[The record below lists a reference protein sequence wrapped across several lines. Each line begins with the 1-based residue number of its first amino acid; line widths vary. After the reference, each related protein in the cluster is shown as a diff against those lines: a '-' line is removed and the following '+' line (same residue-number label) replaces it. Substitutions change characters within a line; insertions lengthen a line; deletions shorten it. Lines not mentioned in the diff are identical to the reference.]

1 VTGPWASTSFPA
13 LGTTATLAVTR
24 PAAFEPAR
32 VELETLLAAVD
43 KSCSR
48 FRSDSELIRVNR
60 GAGHPVRVGS
70 MLLDA
75 LDVALRAAR
84 LTAGDVDPT
93 VGRAMRVLG
102 YDRDFT
108 EVVATG
114 APLTCVVERIPGWHT
129 IQVDRIAST
138 VQVPTGV
145 ELDLGATAK
154 AFAADRAAATIAEVM
169 DGGVLVSL
177 GGDVAVAG
185 TPPADGWPVRVTD
198 DHSAGPDAPGE
209 TVAIE
214 AGGLAT
220 SSTAVRRWR
229 RGDEQLHHIIDP
241 AAGRPAPSPWRTV
254 SVVAETCVDANIAS
268 TAAIVRGE
276 TAPSWLAELG
286 FAARLV
292 GSDGDV
298 VRIGGWPAVV
308 PS

>member
-32 VELETLLAAVD
+32 VELEALLAAVD

-241 AAGRPAPSPWRTV
+241 AAGRPARSPWRTV